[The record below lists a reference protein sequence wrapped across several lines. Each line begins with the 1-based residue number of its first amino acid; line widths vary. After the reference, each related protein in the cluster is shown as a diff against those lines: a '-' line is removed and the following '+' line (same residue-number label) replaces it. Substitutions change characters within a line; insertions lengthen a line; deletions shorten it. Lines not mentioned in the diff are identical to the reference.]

1 MRGVGTA
8 ATMMGMLIFASS
20 AMSQGS
26 NKAANWQ
33 NIEADNG
40 AAYKV
45 DLNSISHYNN
55 GTADVVVYALSKV
68 PATIQKTCAGSG
80 STVRVI
86 LKTLHSVTAPT

>member
-1 MRGVGTA
+1 MMRGVGTA
-8 ATMMGMLIFASS
+8 TTMMGMLIFASS

-26 NKAANWQ
+26 NKTANWQ

-55 GTADVVVYALSKV
+55 GTADVVVYAV
-68 PATIQKTCAGSG
+68 EGAGYNPENM
-80 STVRVI
+80 RR
-86 LKTLHSVTAPT
+86 LWFD